1 MAIARRLPTT
11 TERLRAEIDR
21 GRARDK
27 VAVFDPAAAPLGT
40 DAEAAGTPPD
50 RERIAAAERE
60 ELESAP
66 PPPAAA
72 SDGRLLVVRSAQISA
87 TILVPAFLLWLVF
100 A

>member
-1 MAIARRLPTT
+1 MAIARRFPATIDW
-11 TERLRAEIDR
+11 LRTEIDH

-27 VAVFDPAAAPLGT
+27 IAVFDPAAAPLGT

-50 RERIAAAERE
+50 RDRIAAAERE
-60 ELESAP
+60 ELAKAP
-66 PPPAAA
+66 SPAAA
-72 SDGRLLVVRSAQISA
+72 SAARTLAVRSAQVLA